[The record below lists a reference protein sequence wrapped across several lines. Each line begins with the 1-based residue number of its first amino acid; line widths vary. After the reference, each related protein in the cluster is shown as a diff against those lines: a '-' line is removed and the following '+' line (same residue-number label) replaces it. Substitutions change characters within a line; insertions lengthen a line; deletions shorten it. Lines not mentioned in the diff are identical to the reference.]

1 MSENYDKL
9 LAWALELADIGDQP
23 DTLEADCGIAIR
35 LLESCEITFDEN
47 SRFFG
52 RTNCMYLPQQVCEKR
67 MTTFAG
73 ESAAEGLDPG
83 KRAHAFSGDRDFGHT
98 TTEWDTVVRLGIF
111 GLRDR
116 LADCLAVCSDR
127 RARFYSNLLRVW
139 DAVLVFMLR
148 AADEAEHA
156 GKTRI
161 ADSLRLLTTR
171 APETLFE
178 AVQTIFVYYSLQ
190 MSFDGSILRTL
201 GRLDSTLF
209 PFFEKEEREAALGLI
224 DDMMYEA
231 DALRVGSNLPFALG
245 GSDTDGKPLWNE
257 LSQIILESYVK
268 VPSSNVKLHL
278 LCTDAMPERIL
289 DTAFRAI
296 RDGKNSIVMMSD
308 KTVIKSIEKLGA
320 KHEDAVNYHVVGCY
334 ECGAKNELTCSCNA
348 LVNIP
353 KAVEYALTGGVDMLT
368 GDQVG
373 LPNCGGLETFD
384 DFFYEFR
391 RQLLWLT
398 KCAMRSTELQDRHYP
413 KLHSA
418 PILSATYDSCVESG
432 RDLYSGFGARYNNSS
447 LNAIGLA
454 TAVDS
459 LAAIRKLVYEDNE
472 MPLDELTDI
481 LKSDWKDNELLR
493 LRIKNRF
500 PKYGVG
506 DKKTDSLARGILD
519 ILGGAVDGTPNV
531 KGGVW
536 RLGTFSIDWRW
547 DYGAHTA
554 ASADGRRS
562 GETISQNTSASFGAD
577 KEGAA
582 AHLISAASID
592 MSRTPN
598 GSIVDIDLHSSAV
611 AGDNGINALI
621 ASLKTYFELG
631 GFAVHYNVLNT
642 EVLEKAKARPEDY
655 PNLQVRLCGWNVLFS
670 SLSEKEK
677 DEFIARSKKD

>member
-1 MSENYDKL
+1 MPLNYNEL
-9 LAWALELADIGDQP
+9 LAAALSRVDIGVCT
-23 DTLEADCGIAIR
+23 DTLEADCDIAVG
-35 LLESCEITFDEN
+35 LLENCGISFGEN

-52 RTNCMYLPQQVCEKR
+52 KTNCMYLPQKVCEKR
-67 MTTFAG
+67 MEKFSG
-73 ESAAEGLDPG
+73 ESADEGLDPG
-83 KRAHAFSGDRDFGHT
+83 RRARAFSGDRDFGHT

-111 GLRDR
+111 GLRER
-116 LADCLAVCSDR
+116 LAGRLESCSDK

-139 DAVLVFMLR
+139 DAVLAFMLR

-156 GKTRI
+156 GKTQI
-161 ADSLRLLTTR
+161 AESLRALTTR

-178 AVQTIFVYYSLQ
+178 GIQTVFVYYSLQ

-209 PFFEKEEREAALGLI
+209 PFFRKEEREKALGLI
-224 DDMMYEA
+224 DDMMCEA
-231 DALRVGSNLPFALG
+231 EDLRVGSNLPFALG
-245 GSDTDGKPLWNE
+245 GSDSAGNPLWNE
-257 LSQIILESYVK
+257 LSQIILESYIK

-278 LCTDAMPERIL
+278 LCTEEMPDEL
-289 DTAFRAI
+289 LATAFRGI
-296 RDGKNSIVMMSD
+296 RGGRNSIVFMSD
-308 KTVIKSIEKLGA
+308 KKVIESIEKLGA
-320 KHEDAVNYHVVGCY
+320 KHSDAVDYHVVGCY

-348 LVNIP
+348 RVNIP
-353 KAVEYALTGGVDMLT
+353 KAVEYALNGGVDMLT
-368 GDQVG
+368 GELVG
-373 LPNCGGLETFD
+373 LANNGGFETFE

-398 KCAMRSTELQDRHYP
+398 KCAIRSTDIQERHYQ

-447 LNAIGLA
+447 LNAIGLG

-472 MPLDELTDI
+472 MPLGELTGI

-493 LRIKNRF
+493 LRIKNKF

-506 DKKTDSLARGILD
+506 DKKTDSLARGIID

-562 GETISQNTSASFGAD
+562 GETLSQNTSASFGAD

-611 AGDNGINALI
+611 SGENGINALT

>member
-1 MSENYDKL
+1 MSLNYNEL
-9 LAWALELADIGDQP
+9 LAAALELADIGDQP
-23 DTLEADCGIAIR
+23 DTLEADCDIAIR
-35 LLESCEITFDEN
+35 LLENCKIIFDES

-52 RTNCMYLPQQVCEKR
+52 RTNCMYLPHRVSEKR
-67 MTTFAG
+67 LERFAG
-73 ESAAEGLDPG
+73 EAATEGLDPG
-83 KRAHAFSGDRDFGHT
+83 KRAHAFSGDRDSGHAT
-98 TTEWDTVVRLGIF
+98 AEWDTVVRLGIF
-111 GLRDR
+111 GLRQRIAER
-116 LADCLAVCSDR
+116 LESCSDR
-127 RARFYSNLLRVW
+127 RKGFYSNLLRVW
-139 DAVLVFMLR
+139 DAALAFMLR
-148 AADEAEHA
+148 AADEAELA
-156 GKTRI
+156 GKARI
-161 ADSLRLLTTR
+161 ADSLRALTIR

-178 AVQTIFVYYSLQ
+178 AIQTIFVFYILQ
-190 MSFDGSILRTL
+190 ISFDGSMLRTL

-209 PFFEKEEREAALGLI
+209 WFFEKEERGKALGLI
-224 DDMMYEA
+224 DDMMREA
-231 DALRVGSNLPFALG
+231 EALRVGSNLPFALG
-245 GSDTDGKPLWNE
+245 GSDTDGKSLWNE
-257 LSQIILESYVK
+257 LSQVILESYVK

-278 LCTDAMPERIL
+278 LCTDEMPREIL
-289 DTAFRAI
+289 ETAFRAI

-308 KTVIKSIEKLGA
+308 KTVINSIEKLGA
-320 KHEDAVNYHVVGCY
+320 KHEDAVDYHVVGCY

-348 LVNIP
+348 RVNIP
-353 KAVEYALTGGVDMLT
+353 KAVEYALNGGVDMLT

-373 LPNCGGLETFD
+373 LPNSGGFESFD
-384 DFFYEFR
+384 DFYYEFR

-398 KCAMRSTELQDRHYP
+398 KCAMRSTELQDRHFP

-418 PILSATYDSCVESG
+418 PILSSTYDSCVKSG

-447 LNAIGLA
+447 LNALGLA

-459 LAAIRKLVYEDNE
+459 LAAIRKLVYEDKE
-472 MPLDELTDI
+472 MPLDELRKL
-481 LKSDWKDNELLR
+481 LKNDWKDNELLR
-493 LRIKNRF
+493 LRIKNKF

-506 DKKTDSLARGILD
+506 DEKTDCLARGIID
-519 ILGGAVDGTPNV
+519 ILSGAVDGTPNV

-562 GETISQNTSASFGAD
+562 GETLSQNTSASFGAD

-582 AHLISAASID
+582 AHLISAASIG

-611 AGDNGINALI
+611 AGENGINALI